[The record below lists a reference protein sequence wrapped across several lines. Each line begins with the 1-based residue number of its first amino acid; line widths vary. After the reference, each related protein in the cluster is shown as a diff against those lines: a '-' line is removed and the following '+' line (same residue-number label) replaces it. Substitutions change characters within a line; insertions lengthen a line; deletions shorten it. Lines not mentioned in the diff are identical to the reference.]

1 MRDWGPFVQPCG
13 WAEAQPM
20 PQGKLLLANP
30 SRGPFK
36 KGWCFSLARGTPP
49 ACIPLEAETALRARF
64 QQQQQLR
71 GQSEVRRSGGGFYVT
86 VEEEAG
92 LGGSTV
98 WLQMMKF
105 HSVFLAEEYS
115 IRVHPPQLLYPF
127 ICGWTGFSTWLQM
140 TRFHPFLWLK
150 NIPFWMNIAVSSSLH
165 QWMKRI
171 PGPEM
176 QVRNWAKKNRE
187 GAERWSSSVS

>member
-13 WAEAQPM
+13 WAEAPPM

-49 ACIPLEAETALRARF
+49 SRISLEAETALRARF

-92 LGGSTV
+92 LGGDKT
-98 WLQMMKF
+98 F
-105 HSVFLAEEYS
+105 F
-115 IRVHPPQLLYPF
+115 
-127 ICGWTGFSTWLQM
+127 
-140 TRFHPFLWLK
+140 
-150 NIPFWMNIAVSSSLH
+150 SLH
-165 QWMKRI
+165 ACDHMAWDFLYQAHFLDLMFSRFLYVAADGRI
-171 PGPEM
+171 FQSFVAETYFMVHLYSSFFIPAAVYG
-176 QVRNWAKKNRE
+176 QVQQCGSK
-187 GAERWSSSVS
+187 

>member
-13 WAEAQPM
+13 WAEAPPM

-49 ACIPLEAETALRARF
+49 SRISLEAETALRARF

-92 LGGSTV
+92 LGG
-98 WLQMMKF
+98 
-105 HSVFLAEEYS
+105 
-115 IRVHPPQLLYPF
+115 
-127 ICGWTGFSTWLQM
+127 FSTWLQM

-150 NIPFWMNIAVSSSLH
+150 NTPFWMHIAVSSSLH
-165 QWMKRI
+165 QWMKR
-171 PGPEM
+171 PLCSRSAGVYWRSTLGPVCLCH
-176 QVRNWAKKNRE
+176 QHRLQNSKNCCLFLHCFPE
-187 GAERWSSSVS
+187 GHLPDASQRSPV